1 MNWKKTLLI
10 CLLILV
16 AGGAVTILI
25 FSTEPT
31 AARSGATQETAML
44 VEVTEV
50 ETGSFS
56 PAIVATGT
64 VIPSQDITL
73 SPRVSGQVIE
83 RSSNFTP
90 GGFVREG
97 ETLLQIDPSDYRNA
111 LQQRRGEL
119 QQALSDLSIEM
130 GQQEFAQKEYQDYQ
144 SIRDTLSEANKAL
157 ILRQPQLEAVRS
169 QVEAARAAVKQ
180 AELDL
185 QRTTIQA
192 PFDAHILS
200 RNVNVGSQVGP
211 GDSLGRLV
219 GLDSYW
225 VEASVPQ
232 SKIRWL
238 TFPNDGETGSEV
250 RIRNRTAWE
259 DGEYRTG
266 QLFRLVGA
274 LENQTRM
281 ARVLINVP
289 DPMAYD
295 EQNSGKPTLMVGS
308 FVEATIGGSEL
319 ENVTRINRDYI
330 RSNQTV
336 WVMQDQELQIRDVNI
351 IVSDQEYAYIRE
363 GLDKNDQVVTTNLAT
378 VVEGA
383 PLRLEGSENTSTP
396 DPDASDQTGSEEN

>member
-10 CLLILV
+10 CLLILL
-16 AGGAVTILI
+16 AGGALTILI

-44 VEVTEV
+44 VEVTDV
-50 ETGSFS
+50 ETGNFRPS
-56 PAIVATGT
+56 IIATGT

-90 GGFVREG
+90 GSYVEEG
-97 ETLLQIDPSDYRNA
+97 ETLLRIDPSDYRNA
-111 LQQRRGEL
+111 LQQRRSEL
-119 QQALSDLSIEM
+119 QQALSDLNIEM

-144 SIRDTLSEANKAL
+144 TISDSLSESNKAL
-157 ILRQPQLEAVRS
+157 ILRQPQLEAIRS
-169 QVEAARAAVKQ
+169 RVEAARAAVEQ

-185 QRTTIQA
+185 QRTTVQA

-200 RNVNVGSQVGP
+200 RNVNIGSLVGT

-219 GLDSYW
+219 GLDTYW

-232 SKIRWL
+232 SKLRWL
-238 TFPNDGETGSEV
+238 TFPDDGETGSEV
-250 RIRNRTAWE
+250 RIRNRTAWDE
-259 DGEYRTG
+259 NEYRTG

-274 LENQTRM
+274 LEDQTRM
-281 ARVLINVP
+281 ARVLIKVP

-295 EQNSGKPTLMVGS
+295 EQNSGKPPLMVGS
-308 FVEATIGGSEL
+308 FVETTIGGSEL
-319 ENVTRINRDYI
+319 ENVTRISRDYV
-330 RSNQTV
+330 RSDQTV
-336 WVMQDQELQIRDVNI
+336 WVMQDQKLQIRDVDI
-351 IVSDQEYAYIRE
+351 IVSDEEYAYIRE
-363 GLDKNDQVVTTNLAT
+363 GLDENDRVVTTNLAT

-383 PLRLEGSENTSTP
+383 PLRLEGSETASTFEE
-396 DPDASDQTGSEEN
+396 ANQSSSEGQN